1 MTWTYGNDP
10 ANDTT
15 DEVRLLIGDTDT
27 NDQLLSDEEIAYYL
41 ADFSSVKAA
50 AAAAAR
56 AVSASF
62 ARQASDKKIGS
73 LSIQLSKR
81 AEHYERLASSLDRK
95 AAAARSTILAG
106 GLTKSGKRDL
116 ASDTDAEQPV
126 FSVGG
131 YDSERTAR
139 RRGSPTW
146 WGD

>member
-41 ADFSSVKAA
+41 GEFSSVKSAA
-50 AAAAAR
+50 AEAAR
-56 AVSASF
+56 AISAKL
-62 ARQASDKKIGS
+62 AREASDKRIGS
-73 LSIQLSKR
+73 LSISLSKR
-81 AEHYERLASSLDRK
+81 AEYYNRLASSLDRK
-95 AAAARSTILAG
+95 AAIANATMVAG

-116 ASDTDAEQPV
+116 AADSDAEQPV

-131 YDSERTAR
+131 FDRTTTR
-139 RRGSPTW
+139 PLWRWRDG
-146 WGD
+146 GD